1 MTGDLAHRATAPGG
15 TVRRD
20 SGPEGTDTAG
30 WCPASA
36 PRACVVAVADDE
48 IADTI
53 PAVMMQ
59 LAVSALAVRAPF
71 AMRSAATTR
80 TSVLQM
86 STYATFKTTKGD
98 FKVRRA
104 GFWVPQRGPH
114 AMSGEC
120 NPNGT
125 LPALCLRSL
134 TSPLLSQAELF
145 MDKLPITS
153 SNFADLAKSGFYDGL
168 SFHRVINVPAAPA
181 QPARPPSAALIDVPR
196 TWPRLGIGRH
206 AAPLPRPLPTICAA
220 ASPAGLHVPV
230 RLPSLQGPEVVP
242 RRDRRP
248 GAGLFLHH
256 PGRHHHRPEGR

>member
-125 LPALCLRSL
+125 LPALCPRSL
-134 TSPLLSQAELF
+134 TSPLLPPRRSF
-145 MDKLPITS
+145 SWTS
-153 SNFADLAKSGFYDGL
+153 CQSPPPTLLIWPKAAFTTASASTAL
-168 SFHRVINVPAAPA
+168 STCR
-181 QPARPPSAALIDVPR
+181 Q
-196 TWPRLGIGRH
+196 
-206 AAPLPRPLPTICAA
+206 PRP
-220 ASPAGLHVPV
+220 SPH
-230 RLPSLQGPEVVP
+230 
-242 RRDRRP
+242 DRP
-248 GAGLFLHH
+248 Q
-256 PGRHHHRPEGR
+256 RH